1 MNVIH
6 FTGNVGKDAE
16 TRSTQKGD
24 VCSFSVGV
32 RNGQS
37 RDADTIWYRC
47 TIWGQRGQN
56 LAGHIKKGAK
66 VAIVGDLS
74 FGEYDGKPQYNVNVL
89 DIDPF
94 CGGKRDTE
102 STPSNYGSAG
112 QNCANASGGYD
123 PARDDD
129 VPF

>member
-24 VCSFSVGV
+24 VCSFSVAV

-37 RDADTIWYRC
+37 RDADSVWYRC

-56 LAGHIKKGAK
+56 LVTHIKKGSK
-66 VAIVGDLS
+66 VAIVGDLT
-74 FGEYDGKPQYNVNVL
+74 FGEYEGKPQYNVNVL

-94 CGGKRDTE
+94 CGGKPAT
-102 STPSNYGSAG
+102 GSAAPNG
-112 QNCANASGGYD
+112 ANASGGYD
-123 PARDDD
+123 AALDDD
-129 VPF
+129 VPFATPFGEW